1 MTTQLTDYAGLY
13 NDYWS
18 REDRWESHSFRDADA
33 LVNQILS
40 LGGKGVL
47 DVGCGMGK
55 LVHTMRGRGIDAQ
68 GLDIA
73 QRVVDEGNRQS
84 PDAFHVGSILE
95 IPFEDDSFDTVVC
108 TDVLEHLD
116 RNDVPQALAE
126 LSRVCSG
133 SLYATIAT
141 RMDRD
146 KFWHLTVEKRKW
158 WEDQLFNTGMRK
170 HAAMLALVPY
180 EELEDE
186 RLQVTVI
193 LEKIP
198 QAALEK
204 YPLAALAAER
214 DLHMDMMRE
223 SGRRSDAHIARY
235 ELARQYVKPGAVIL
249 DVACGL
255 GYGAAVLCHETQVER
270 IIGVDNSPYAA
281 DYATANFGPGRPAEF
296 RLGDAM
302 DLSFLEDSSVDLV
315 VSMETIEHLEDP
327 EGFLAQIHRVL
338 RTGGRVVASIPNEW
352 LDETGNDPNPHHLHV
367 YDWNKLR
374 EQIERQFM
382 LDGAFAQTAGGG
394 MKFHDAVRRIAKIDP
409 KSPGDVQAEWWLA
422 VGLK

>member
-1 MTTQLTDYAGLY
+1 MVD
-13 NDYWS
+13 
-18 REDRWESHSFRDADA
+18 
-33 LVNQILS
+33 QILA
-40 LGGKGVL
+40 LGGRRVL

-55 LVHTMRGRGIDAQ
+55 LVHTMRGRGIDAL
-68 GLDIA
+68 GPDIA
-73 QRVVDEGNRQS
+73 PRVVDEGNRQS
-84 PDAFHVGSILE
+84 PGAFALGSILE
-95 IPFEDDSFDTVVC
+95 IPFEDGAFDTVVC

-116 RNDVPQALAE
+116 ESDVPQALGE
-126 LSRVCSG
+126 LSRVCRG

-146 KFWHLTVEKRKW
+146 KFWHLTVESRKW
-158 WEDQLFNTGMRK
+158 WEDGFFKIGMRK
-170 HAAMLALVPY
+170 HAAMLALTPY
-180 EELEDE
+180 ESLEDE

-193 LEKIP
+193 LEKMP
-198 QAALEK
+198 VAAFEK
-204 YPLAALAAER
+204 YPLEALASER

-235 ELARQYVKPGAVIL
+235 ELARHYAKPGAVVL

-255 GYGAAVLCHETQVER
+255 GYGAAVLCHDTRVER
-270 IIGVDNSPYAA
+270 VIGVDNSPYAI
-281 DYATANFGPGRPAEF
+281 DYGKANFQPGRPVEF

-302 DLSFLEDSSVDLV
+302 DFSFLDDSSVDLV

-327 EGFLAQIHRVL
+327 EGFLAGIHRVL
-338 RTGGRVVASIPNEW
+338 RPGGRVIASIPNEW

-374 EQIERQFM
+374 EQIERWFT
-382 LDGAFAQTAGGG
+382 LDAAFAQTAGGG
-394 MKFHDAVRRIAKIDP
+394 MKFHDAVRRITKIDP
-409 KSPGDVQAEWWLA
+409 QSPADIQAEWWLA